1 MNSVFPRNEYIEI
14 AKKEGHS
21 EEFIDES
28 LEYVNNLVVNN
39 LPVIFSTKHLAEL
52 LKISYKDLMNII
64 YNREDE
70 YSNFKIRK
78 KRTGYREIMSPSENL
93 KYIQRWINNSI
104 LKKVKL
110 EKCCKG
116 FIQGSSIKNNAEI
129 HENKDAILKF
139 DLLRFFDTINEK
151 RVYGVFRNL
160 GYAKNLAVDLAKI
173 TTVESSFL
181 YWESALKNVNEL
193 KGFAGNLNT
202 ILPQGA
208 PTSPYLSNIIATQMD
223 KRLSA
228 LSSKL
233 GVVYSRYADDIVF
246 SGELDKLPSANTVEK
261 IIRQEG
267 FLVNRSKTKIQK
279 RGNRQIVTGLTVT
292 NGVHVPKKY
301 KKDIW
306 YHLHYCNL
314 AGPKAHLIKNKIY
327 KSNFKDWLFGR
338 ICFVYS
344 IEPEVGKKMMDAFNE
359 ILWIL

>member
-1 MNSVFPRNEYIEI
+1 MNSIFPRNDYIEK
-14 AKKEGHS
+14 ARKEGHS
-21 EEFIDES
+21 AQFIDET
-28 LEYVNNLVVNN
+28 LEYANTLIVNN

-52 LKISYKDLMNII
+52 LKISYNDLMNII
-64 YNREDE
+64 SNIETE

-93 KYIQRWINNSI
+93 KYIQRWINSNI

-116 FIQGSSIKNNAEI
+116 FVQGSSIKNNAEI

-151 RVYGVFRNL
+151 RVYGVFKSL

-173 TTVESSFL
+173 TTVQSSFL
-181 YWESALKNVNEL
+181 YWKSALEDINEL
-193 KGFAGNLNT
+193 KGIIGRLDT

-208 PTSPYLSNIIATQMD
+208 PTSPYLANIIATQMD

-228 LSSKL
+228 LSNNL

-246 SGELDKLPSANTVEK
+246 SGELDKLPSINTVEK
-261 IIRQEG
+261 IIKQEG
-267 FLVNRSKTKIQK
+267 FLVNRSKTKVQK
-279 RGNRQIVTGLTVT
+279 KGNRQIVTGLTVT

-314 AGPKAHLIKNKIY
+314 VGPKEHLAKNKIY

-359 ILWIL
+359 ILWVL